1 MSSRPEKPTPEVDPQ
16 TGMVEETGP
25 GIDDRRHLLLLVIMF
40 GVAAL
45 GYWIAIKLGLFQFA
59 KWFESLFVGT
69 WLEYF
74 GFLISLPIMAFLFLV
89 LMVVGG
95 AVAEVV
101 FMLFLNKKRFGA
113 PGGLYDPRVL
123 ARMQCLYCGYPRQ
136 NNDSKCCSE
145 CGKPYEPNDQQPDS

>member
-16 TGMVEETGP
+16 TGMVEEIGP
-25 GIDDRRHLLLLVIMF
+25 GTDRRRALFLVIMF
-40 GVAAL
+40 GVTVL
-45 GYWIAIKLGLFQFA
+45 GTWIAIKLGVLQFA

-69 WLEYF
+69 WLESF
-74 GFLISLPIMAFLFLV
+74 GFLISFSIMIFLCLA
-89 LMVVGG
+89 LMIVGG

-123 ARMQCLYCGYPRQ
+123 ARIQCLYCGYPRK
-136 NNDSKCCSE
+136 NNDSECCSE
-145 CGKPYEPNDQQPDS
+145 CGKPYEPDDQQLDS